1 MGFMT
6 KRVAG
11 ALMAL
16 AMVTAPA
23 LADDLAKIRDAGEL
37 SVAMSG
43 VFPPFSFVDETNEV
57 VGFDVDIAREIARRL
72 EVEPKIVTTAWDGI
86 IAGLVTGRYDTV
98 IGSMGITEE
107 RQKAVAFV
115 GPYYRSGLGLFVR
128 EGAELA
134 DVAGLAGKTVGVT
147 LGETSEE
154 WARAQGGFD
163 VRTYR
168 GLPEMLLDL
177 GTGRI
182 DAAIADDVPVLVAIK
197 ESAAPIVQVQDD
209 SLPRYDIGI
218 AIRRDNPEL
227 AAAMQKALDDMMADG
242 SYAAISDKWVGA
254 DIR

>member
-6 KRVAG
+6 RRMAG
-11 ALMAL
+11 AVMAFAL
-16 AMVTAPA
+16 LGAPV
-23 LADDLAKIRDAGEL
+23 LADDLAKIRDAGQIAI
-37 SVAMSG
+37 AMSG
-43 VFPPFSFVDETNEV
+43 VFPPFSFVDEKNEV
-57 VGFDVDIAREIARRL
+57 VGFDVDIGREIARRL

-128 EGAELA
+128 KGSDLA
-134 DVAGLAGKTVGVT
+134 GVDGLAGKTVGVT
-147 LGETSEE
+147 LGETSEQ
-154 WARAQGGFD
+154 WAREKGGFD

-177 GTGRI
+177 GAGRI
-182 DAAIADDVPVLVAIK
+182 DAAVADDVPVLVAIK
-197 ESAAPIVQVQDD
+197 ESAAPVVQVQDK
-209 SLPRYDIGI
+209 SLPRFDIGI

-242 SYAAISDKWVGA
+242 SYKAISEKWIGA